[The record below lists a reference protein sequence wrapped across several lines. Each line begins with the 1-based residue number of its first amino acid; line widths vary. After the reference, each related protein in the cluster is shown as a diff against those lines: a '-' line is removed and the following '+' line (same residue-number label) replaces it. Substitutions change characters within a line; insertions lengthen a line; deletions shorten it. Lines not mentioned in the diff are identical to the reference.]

1 MVDANLRVGIVGPVS
16 PPAGGMAGQTA
27 QLIELL
33 TRDGVPVS
41 FVPTNAPYR
50 PAFVGRL
57 RGVRA
62 VFRLFPYL
70 LRLWRCVANVDV
82 LHVMANSGWSWHL
95 FAAPAIWIGRIRRRT
110 VVVNYR
116 GGEADGFLSDA
127 AGVVIPT
134 LARADVIAV
143 PSRFLQDVFVRHGV
157 ETHVL
162 PNIIDRERFHPAPEP
177 PRVGG
182 GNLLVARNLESIYDI
197 GTAIRAMTIVRQAVP
212 HATLTIAGSGAQREQ
227 LARQAAD
234 AGLTGCVR
242 FVGRLDRD
250 EIADLNRQSD
260 IVVNPSLVDNM
271 PNSILEALATGTPVV
286 STDVGGV
293 RHLVT
298 HERTALLVPPADP
311 DAMAA
316 AILRLVRDE
325 ALAAR
330 LRAEGLAD
338 VEQYTWPN
346 VRERLYALYRSQ
358 RLARGLAREVA

>member
-1 MVDANLRVGIVGPVS
+1 MGDDLRVGIVGPVP

-27 QLIELL
+27 QLVELL
-33 TRDGVPVS
+33 SRDGVRVT

-50 PAFVGRL
+50 PAFVGKL

-62 VFRLFPYL
+62 AFRLVPYVA
-70 LRLWRCVANVDV
+70 RLWRCVANVDV

-95 FAAPAIWIGRIRRRT
+95 FAAPAIWIGRLRRRT
-110 VVVNYR
+110 VIVNYR
-116 GGEADGFLSDA
+116 GGEAEAFLSAA
-127 AGVVIPT
+127 AGVVMPT
-134 LARADVIAV
+134 LARADVVAV
-143 PSRFLQDVFVRHGV
+143 PSRFLQEIFVRHGV

-162 PNIIDRERFHPAPEP
+162 PNIIDRKRFHPADRPA
-177 PRVGG
+177 RAGRANV
-182 GNLLVARNLESIYDI
+182 LVARNLEPIYDI
-197 GTAIRAMTIVRQAVP
+197 GTAIRAMAIVQRTVP
-212 HATLTIAGSGAQREQ
+212 HATLTIAGSGAQHDQ
-227 LARQAAD
+227 LVRQAAD
-234 AGLTGCVR
+234 AGLAACVR

-250 EIADLNRQSD
+250 EVAALNRESD

-316 AILRLVRDE
+316 AILRLVRDD

-346 VRERLYALYRSQ
+346 VRERLYALYRSP
-358 RLARGLAREVA
+358 RLARAITREAA

>member
-1 MVDANLRVGIVGPVS
+1 MGDNLRVGIVGPVP

-33 TRDGVPVS
+33 VRDGVRVT

-62 VFRLFPYL
+62 IFRLVPYIV
-70 LRLWRCVANVDV
+70 RLWRCVANVDV

-95 FAAPAIWIGRIRRRT
+95 FAAPAIWVGRFRRRT

-116 GGEADGFLSDA
+116 GGEADAFLSAA
-127 AGVVIPT
+127 AGVVMPT
-134 LARADVIAV
+134 LARADVVAV
-143 PSRFLQDVFVRHGV
+143 PSRFLQDIFVRHGV

-162 PNIIDRERFHPAPEP
+162 PNIIDRKRFHPADRPA
-177 PRVGG
+177 RAGRA
-182 GNLLVARNLESIYDI
+182 NLLVARNLEPIYDI
-197 GTAIRAMTIVRQAVP
+197 GTAIRAMAIVRRAVP
-212 HATLTIAGSGAQREQ
+212 HATLTIAGSGAQHAQ
-227 LARQAAD
+227 LMRQAAD
-234 AGLTGCVR
+234 AGLAECVR
-242 FVGRLDRD
+242 FVGRLDRN
-250 EIADLNRQSD
+250 EVAALNRESD
-260 IVVNPSLVDNM
+260 IVVNPSLADNM

-293 RHLVT
+293 RHLVA
-298 HERTALLVPPADP
+298 HERTALLVPPANP

-316 AILRLVRDE
+316 AIVRLVRDDV
-325 ALAAR
+325 LAAR

-346 VRERLYALYRSQ
+346 VRERLYALYRSP
-358 RLARGLAREVA
+358 RLARAVTREVA

>member
-1 MVDANLRVGIVGPVS
+1 MGDDLRVGIVGPVP

-27 QLIELL
+27 QLVELL
-33 TRDGVPVS
+33 ARDGVRVT

-50 PAFVGRL
+50 PAFVGKL

-62 VFRLFPYL
+62 AFRLIPYIA
-70 LRLWRCVANVDV
+70 RLWRCVANVDV

-95 FAAPAIWIGRIRRRT
+95 FAAPAIWIGRLRHRT

-116 GGEADGFLSDA
+116 GGEAEAFLSAA
-127 AGVVIPT
+127 AGVVMPT
-134 LARADVIAV
+134 LARADVVAV
-143 PSRFLQDVFVRHGV
+143 PSRFLQEIFVRHGV

-162 PNIIDRERFHPAPEP
+162 PNIIDRKRFHPAERPAQAG
-177 PRVGG
+177 RANV
-182 GNLLVARNLESIYDI
+182 LVARNLEPIYDI
-197 GTAIRAMTIVRQAVP
+197 GTAIRAMAIVHRTVP
-212 HATLTIAGSGAQREQ
+212 HATLTIAGSGAQRDH
-227 LARQAAD
+227 LVRQAAD
-234 AGLTGCVR
+234 AGLAACVR

-250 EIADLNRQSD
+250 EVAALNRESD

-316 AILRLVRDE
+316 AILRLVRDD

-346 VRERLYALYRSQ
+346 VRERLYALYRSP
-358 RLARGLAREVA
+358 RLARAITREAA